1 MGNTTRA
8 GGMSNSP
15 AISMR
20 LYRHT
25 ARRLN
30 VVDSK
35 RCGEVCS
42 VPQLV
47 RCKSGPAHPPPIVG
61 AAAASQGRVGVQEKK
76 LALLKVSG
84 GTSQPDNT
92 TGDSIVKLS
101 LGCVLLLLVNT
112 KSKAMV
118 S

>member
-1 MGNTTRA
+1 
-8 GGMSNSP
+8 
-15 AISMR
+15 
-20 LYRHT
+20 
-25 ARRLN
+25 
-30 VVDSK
+30 
-35 RCGEVCS
+35 
-42 VPQLV
+42 
-47 RCKSGPAHPPPIVG
+47 
-61 AAAASQGRVGVQEKK
+61 VGVQEKK

-101 LGCVLLLLVNT
+101 LGCVLLLLVNS